1 MSSLLSVV
9 ILYIYVFYQELYVEK
24 TITTLGKFLN

>member
-9 ILYIYVFYQELYVEK
+9 ILYIYVFYHELCVENS
-24 TITTLGKFLN
+24 ITTLGKLLN